1 MRHRA
6 KQTAFLK
13 AKTFCISIQTLFFF
27 PSSRGAKKEEFS
39 ATKHISAGSIFAD
52 SDDQTR
58 LFLLA
63 SSGSLVSGKRWRF
76 SVEPDSEAFSRGKTS
91 MCPDGITAPATSWD
105 IWTPS
110 STMGQLRRCKTKLHL
125 GYSLLVPPPPQQE
138 QKTQVKKLLCWPEKA
153 SIDGQRIQDF

>member
-13 AKTFCISIQTLFFF
+13 VLRRKNFLHFHSNALFF

-63 SSGSLVSGKRWRF
+63 SSSSLVSGKRWSF

-91 MCPDGITAPATSWD
+91 KCPDGITAPATSWD

-110 STMGQLRRCKTKLHL
+110 SNMGQLRRCKAKLHL
-125 GYSLLVPPPPQQE
+125 GYSLLVSPS
-138 QKTQVKKLLCWPEKA
+138 TGVKKYTLKTC
-153 SIDGQRIQDF
+153 S